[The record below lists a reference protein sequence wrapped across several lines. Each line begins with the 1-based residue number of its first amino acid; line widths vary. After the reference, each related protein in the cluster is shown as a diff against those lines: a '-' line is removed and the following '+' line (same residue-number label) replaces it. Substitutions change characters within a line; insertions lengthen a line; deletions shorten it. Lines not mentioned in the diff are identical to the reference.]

1 MKDTL
6 KILCFNKGAII
17 DHYLQNPNEMYAP
30 THIFPLIDPAP
41 EHAHSEYKTWATEDK
56 LYKDHWRCPY
66 MIGQLEQ
73 QDHIHFPDGDNHKKF
88 QGLLNKE
95 VEIQH
100 CDNADD
106 VKNIGNII
114 AEAKDQYNN
123 VIVIVHRLHSY
134 CIPLFMWKAIHQS
147 GINIVIDNAFEAE
160 SYSLHRLFYWL
171 HTMFDKATFVK
182 YLYSAHDIS
191 FNEPNI
197 SRANLIKQEFGIE
210 LVSVEFFML
219 HELQGNKSGA
229 DNEERNPLIYK
240 HFDPANMYK
249 DNKPY
254 KFLCLNNYMKDHRL
268 YIVNE
273 FVKKGLLDKGIVSAR
288 FSLDPNKPFYNHGVT
303 HFGTIDSI
311 NEIFGQQFDSAMTE
325 QEYTN
330 LQKAL
335 PIIIDDDLIDNQH
348 AVNSDMFNSTETSY
362 EFRDR
367 WVNWEWYTNT
377 EFTIVNESSFTPDLI
392 SQPGIFSQYI
402 TNYSQTVMFQESPN
416 DVGFLTEKTFK
427 PIMYGHPFIIASHP
441 GALARLKQL
450 GFETFPQWFD
460 EGYDDIGN
468 SGERIRYVSRTI
480 EKACNNELHIDA
492 IKAQLEHNRNHFFN
506 VDTAVNLF
514 NNLFDDLTR
523 RDK

>member
-1 MKDTL
+1 
-6 KILCFNKGAII
+6 
-17 DHYLQNPNEMYAP
+17 
-30 THIFPLIDPAP
+30 
-41 EHAHSEYKTWATEDK
+41 
-56 LYKDHWRCPY
+56 
-66 MIGQLEQ
+66 
-73 QDHIHFPDGDNHKKF
+73 
-88 QGLLNKE
+88 
-95 VEIQH
+95 
-100 CDNADD
+100 
-106 VKNIGNII
+106 
-114 AEAKDQYNN
+114 
-123 VIVIVHRLHSY
+123 
-134 CIPLFMWKAIHQS
+134 
-147 GINIVIDNAFEAE
+147 
-160 SYSLHRLFYWL
+160 
-171 HTMFDKATFVK
+171 
-182 YLYSAHDIS
+182 
-191 FNEPNI
+191 
-197 SRANLIKQEFGIE
+197 
-210 LVSVEFFML
+210 
-219 HELQGNKSGA
+219 
-229 DNEERNPLIYK
+229 
-240 HFDPANMYK
+240 
-249 DNKPY
+249 
-254 KFLCLNNYMKDHRL
+254 
-268 YIVNE
+268 
-273 FVKKGLLDKGIVSAR
+273 
-288 FSLDPNKPFYNHGVT
+288 
-303 HFGTIDSI
+303 
-311 NEIFGQQFDSAMTE
+311 MTE